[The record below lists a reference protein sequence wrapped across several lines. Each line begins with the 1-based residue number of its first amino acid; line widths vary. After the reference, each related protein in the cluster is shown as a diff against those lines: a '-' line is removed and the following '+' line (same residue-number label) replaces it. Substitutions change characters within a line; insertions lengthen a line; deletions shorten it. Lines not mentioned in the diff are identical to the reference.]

1 MGFRFIH
8 AADLHLDSPLR
19 GLGRYAGAPV
29 GELRGATRGALVNLV
44 ELAIAEEVAFLV
56 IAGDVYD
63 GDWKDYQ
70 TGLFFASQM
79 VRLREAGVRVFL
91 ISGNHDAASV
101 VSRKLGLPDNVHV
114 FPTAEAGS
122 VVLEG
127 LGVVVHGQGFAK
139 REVTEDLSAGYPAA
153 VAGCFNIGI
162 LHTSLN
168 GREGHDSYAPCSV
181 AGLVARGYD
190 YWALGHV
197 HTRELVNERGPVVLF
212 PGNVQGRHARETGAK
227 GATLVE
233 VVDGEVVSLEHRDL
247 DVVRWER
254 AVVDL
259 SGVVDAGEVA
269 VRVGRV
275 VGELEDG
282 GRLLAVRVELTGET
296 VLHGALL
303 GDVERWRNGVR
314 AAVTDVRGG
323 GGGVVMVAVG
333 TREVGGVEAGGELVD
348 LLGVIEG
355 DAALVEVELGVLP
368 AEVRR
373 LLVVEQD
380 KVVAEAR
387 ALLEEGLS

>member
-314 AAVTDVRGG
+314 AAVTDVTGGRGW
-323 GGGVVMVAVG
+323 VEKVEVG

>member
-181 AGLVARGYD
+181 AGLAARGYD

-259 SGVVDAGEVA
+259 SGVVDAVEVA

-314 AAVTDVRGG
+314 AAVTDVTGGRGW
-323 GGGVVMVAVG
+323 VEKVEVG